1 MMRGSTEA
9 RRRLPKDVYQR
20 VLEVV
25 GGSEP
30 VESFR
35 GVRFDEDDE
44 G

>member
-1 MMRGSTEA
+1 MMHGSP
-9 RRRLPKDVYQR
+9 RHSGGYRKDVYQR

-35 GVRFDEDDE
+35 GVRFDEDK
-44 G
+44 GG